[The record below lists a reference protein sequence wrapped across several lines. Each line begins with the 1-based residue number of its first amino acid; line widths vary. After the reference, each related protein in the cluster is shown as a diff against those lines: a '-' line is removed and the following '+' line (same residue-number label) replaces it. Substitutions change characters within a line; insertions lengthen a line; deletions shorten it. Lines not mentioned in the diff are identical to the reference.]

1 MSNYFT
7 EDDSR
12 LLEKTIKVREKM
24 IDALSEFAMPK
35 KPSDVMAMVSVIESL
50 DKTIMAKAKL
60 KLDDSSNK
68 TAEETQAMMR
78 DLLINLHRDTGKTN
92 TGLINNTLPDSVDYE
107 VKPGEM
113 KKDIDE
119 VSIKDFS

>member
-7 EDDSR
+7 EDDTR

-24 IDALSEFAMPK
+24 IDALSEFSMPK

-50 DKTIMAKAKL
+50 DKTLMTKAKL

-78 DLLINLHRDTGKTN
+78 ELLINLHRDTGKAS
-92 TGLINNTLPDSVDYE
+92 TGNSNNILPDTIDYD

-119 VSIKDFS
+119 VSIKDF